1 MNYTILYMDDSLLA
15 VDKPAGLPTL
25 PDGYQRDAPYLIGM
39 LEAQFKRVWVVH
51 RLDRYTSGVVVV
63 ARSAAAHRDLNT
75 QFETRRVSKAYHAL
89 VVGNPAWVDRVV
101 DLPLRADGDRKHR
114 TVIDPAR
121 GKAAVTNLH
130 VLERFQQ
137 YTLIEAKPETG
148 RTHQIRAHLAAQGL
162 PIVADALY
170 GKGQGIAGLD
180 RLGLH
185 ARSLTI
191 EHPMTREVMTF
202 EAPYPADFAVA
213 LRYLRGKLDADPGT
227 PSPLR

>member
-1 MNYTILYMDDSLLA
+1 MNYTLLYMDDSLLA

-25 PDGYQRDAPYLIGM
+25 PDGYHRDAPYLVGV
-39 LEAQFKRVWVVH
+39 LEAQFNRVWVVH

-75 QFETRRVSKAYHAL
+75 QFETRRVSKTYHAL
-89 VVGNPAWVDRVV
+89 VVGNPTWDDRVV

-114 TVIDPAR
+114 TVIDPTR

-148 RTHQIRAHLAAQGL
+148 RTHQIRAHLAMQGL

-170 GKGQGIAGLD
+170 GNGQGIAGLD

-191 EHPMTREVMTF
+191 EHPVTHEVMTF
-202 EAPYPADFAVA
+202 EAPYPDDFAAA
-213 LRYLRGKLDADPGT
+213 LRYLREKSDDH
-227 PSPLR
+227 